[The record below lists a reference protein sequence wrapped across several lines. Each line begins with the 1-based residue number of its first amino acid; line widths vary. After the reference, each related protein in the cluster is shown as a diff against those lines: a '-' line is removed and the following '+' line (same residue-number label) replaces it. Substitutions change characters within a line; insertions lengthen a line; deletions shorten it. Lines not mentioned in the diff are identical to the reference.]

1 MSFYRRLLFPVL
13 RRLDAERAHDVTL
26 LALQAAQGTPAGRFL
41 LRCLAG
47 DLPQQPVRVFGLTFP
62 NVLGV
67 AAGFDK
73 DARVATGLGCLGFGH
88 VEVGT
93 LTPYPQTG
101 NPKPRIFR
109 LPADRALINR
119 MGFPNQGAVQAVAR
133 LRTMRPGAADD
144 GAAGRPV
151 VGVSIGKQKETPLA
165 QAAADYVT
173 VMRAVYPY
181 ADYLAVNVSSP
192 NTPGLRELQGAR
204 YLERLLGRLEEEA
217 QALAEAHGRR
227 RPLLLKIA
235 PDLAE
240 GELDVILA
248 AALSGGVA
256 GIIATNTTVARQ
268 GLQDRRRAEKGG
280 LSGAPLAERS
290 NEVIAYVRRQTA
302 GALPV
307 IGVGGVFTPAGVRAK
322 LDAGA
327 SLVQVYTGLVYEG
340 PGMAG
345 RLLRDLAAGR

>member
-1 MSFYRRLLFPVL
+1 MGFYRRRLFPLL
-13 RRLDAERAHDVTL
+13 RRLDAERVHDATL
-26 LALQAAQGTPAGRFL
+26 RALEAAQATSAGRFL
-41 LRCLAG
+41 LRSFAG
-47 DLPQQPVRVFGLTFP
+47 DVPQQPVRAFGLTFP

-73 DARVATGLGCLGFGH
+73 DARVMAGLACLGFGH

-93 LTPYPQTG
+93 LTPYPQMG

-119 MGFPNQGAVQAVAR
+119 MGFPNEGVAQAVNR
-133 LRTMRPGAADD
+133 LRAMGAGTAGED
-144 GAAGRPV
+144 GSPRV
-151 VGVSIGKQKETPLA
+151 VTGVSLGKQKETPLA
-165 QAAADYVT
+165 EAAVDYIM

-192 NTPGLRELQGAR
+192 NTPGLRALQGER
-204 YLERLLGRLEEEA
+204 YLERLLDRLGEEA
-217 QALAEAHGRR
+217 EALAEAYGRR

-235 PDLAE
+235 PDLTPAE
-240 GELDVILA
+240 LNVILE
-248 AALSGGVA
+248 AALKGGVA
-256 GIIATNTTVARQ
+256 GIIATNTTVARE
-268 GLQDRRRAEKGG
+268 GLRDRRRTEEGG

-290 NEVIAYVRRQTA
+290 NEMISTIHRQTA
-302 GALPV
+302 GALPI
-307 IGVGGVFTPAGVRAK
+307 IGVGGVFSAADVRAK

-327 SLVQVYTGLVYEG
+327 ALVQVYTGLVYEG

-345 RLLRDLAAGR
+345 RLLRRLAAGR